1 MRVSNTTKRIK
12 EIRRKT
18 QVKFSSEEQT
28 RTVLSS
34 EGAKVMSPLI
44 NRATFDR
51 ISNQRDI
58 LRHIIQIYLE
68 ITPDTLEEI
77 NAGVAGGDSEQVGLA
92 AHSLKGSSAELG
104 AEQLA
109 ELCQQLC
116 MVAKA
121 KNRESAELLA
131 TEVSH
136 CYRETSTAMGALDLG

>member
-1 MRVSNTTKRIK
+1 
-12 EIRRKT
+12 
-18 QVKFSSEEQT
+18 
-28 RTVLSS
+28 
-34 EGAKVMSPLI
+34 MSPLI

-58 LRHIIQIYLE
+58 LRNIIQIYLE

-92 AHSLKGSSAELG
+92 AHSLKGSSAVLG

-121 KNRESAELLA
+121 GNRESAELLA

-136 CYRETSTAMGALDLG
+136 CYRETSMAMDALEFG